1 MGIESEIWSV
11 TSFNELYKEGIEK
24 DRKRNLGITNHKS
37 YVENVSQKTY
47 QLWRS
52 QNIRGLFQIR

>member
-24 DRKRNLGITNHKS
+24 IEKEICITNHKS
-37 YVENVSQKTY
+37 YVEDVSQKTY